1 MKLLSVMSLFCLVQ
15 GVVEAEE
22 PEISE
27 AILKVCGV
35 TDIES
40 LDAERVEYLSDL
52 IRHPVRINS
61 AGKSQLEATG
71 LFTPYQIASLT
82 DYISRHGGVF
92 SSVELSEVD
101 GFGREVIETI
111 YPFLD
116 FDGAHT
122 GTAGRIYRFRGE
134 ANVRGGYKS
143 RTDRSETKSMYGLKS
158 RFSFSDRIVLSF
170 SSTEP
175 YDSTRHWPT
184 LYSGNILWNHSCG
197 KVIVGDFNARFGQGL
212 CMWNTASFSSLT
224 SPSYFMRRPSGL
236 SVTNSFTGS
245 SAFTGLASDFVFNKW
260 KVSAFISLPG
270 IKKVA
275 SMPDDLML
283 APAFNV
289 SRFGKSGHISLTHS
303 MTFSDVLSQS
313 YRIPTMIS
321 SFDASLCICG
331 VNVFCETAYDW
342 VEVRAS
348 CLAGCE
354 FRPSENMTMAAQARY
369 LPLSDEHA
377 LACAGEYS
385 GRKHVMT
392 FSAEGKYHPE
402 GKSKGNT
409 ESYQLKGQFD
419 WKWLPLTCVEV
430 KIKLSERFRTWGVKY
445 LTKFRTDVRY
455 ISPKWNATLRLDAV
469 EGVKFACSGYM
480 EAGYTGTSLSA
491 YARLGCY
498 MVDNWDDRIYVY
510 ERDAPGNFNV
520 PALYGRGFWTS
531 MYLSW
536 KFAGWGRLYLSGIY
550 KKPGNAELKLQCAL
564 HF

>member
-1 MKLLSVMSLFCLVQ
+1 M
-15 GVVEAEE
+15 VEAEE

-61 AGKSQLEATG
+61 ARKSQLEATG
-71 LFTPYQIASLT
+71 LFTPYQIVSLM

-122 GTAGRIYRFRGE
+122 GAAGKIDRFRWE
-134 ANVRGGYKS
+134 VNVRGGYKS
-143 RTDRSETKSMYGLKS
+143 RTDRNETKSMYGLKS

-236 SVTNSFTGS
+236 SATNSFTGS

-260 KVSAFISLPG
+260 KVSAFIRLPG

-303 MTFSDVLSQS
+303 MTFSDVFSQS

-331 VNVFCETAYDW
+331 VNVFYETAYDW
-342 VEVRAS
+342 VEARAS

-354 FRPSENMTMAAQARY
+354 FRPSEKITMAAQARY
-369 LPLSDEHA
+369 LPLSNEHA
-377 LACAGEYS
+377 LTCAGEYS

-419 WKWLPLTCVEV
+419 WKWLPITCVEV
-430 KIKLSERFRTWGVKY
+430 KVKLSERFRTWGLKS
-445 LTKFRTDVRY
+445 LAKFRTDVRY
-455 ISPKWNATLRLDAV
+455 ISPRWNATLRLDAV